1 MSKLLVF
8 LVLLTLSSKSFAAQ
22 EKVRVLCIVAHP
34 DDEVAFAATVYKIT
48 HELNGAVD
56 AVMITNGEG
65 GFKYSLLAEPIYCL
79 QLTDESIGRNYLPFI
94 RKVETL
100 SAGKIMGMHNYY
112 FFDQQDYGYTKNIL
126 EVYHGIWDIALIK
139 ELLAKR
145 LEAGSYDFVFTL
157 LPHPETHGH
166 HQAATVLA
174 LEAISKIDADKRP
187 IVLAADTPK
196 DIPILSFSE
205 LNDFS
210 ITKTIQ
216 DTPLVSF
223 NKLQSFGHLN
233 KLNYQIIVNWVIA
246 EHKSQGTVQ
255 LLMNK
260 GKSEDFYYFALN
272 GESGISKT
280 KQLFEVLNSAT
291 ETIDKTAVPAE
302 QAL

>member
-1 MSKLLVF
+1 MPKLLLF
-8 LVLLTLSSKSFAAQ
+8 LCLLAFSSKSFADQ
-22 EKVRVLCIVAHP
+22 EKVRVLCVVAHP

-48 HELNGAVD
+48 HELNGTVD

-65 GFKYSLLAEPIYCL
+65 GYKYSLLAEPIYCL
-79 QLTDESIGRNYLPFI
+79 NLTDEEIGRNYLPFI

-100 SAGKIMGMHNYY
+100 NAGKIMGMHNYY
-112 FFDQQDYGYTKNIL
+112 FFDQQDYGFTKNIL

-145 LEAGSYDFVFTL
+145 LESGQYDFVFTL
-157 LPHPETHGH
+157 LPHSETHGH

-174 LEAISKIDADKRP
+174 LEAVSKMEASKRP
-187 IVLAADTPK
+187 IILAADTPK
-196 DIPILSFSE
+196 ETPLASFSE
-205 LNDFS
+205 LNDFP

-223 NKLQSFGHLN
+223 NRLQSFGFLN
-233 KLNYQIIVNWVIA
+233 RLNYQIIVNWVIA

-272 GESGISKT
+272 GEDGLSKT
-280 KQLFEVLNSAT
+280 KQLFEALNSPS
-291 ETIDKTAVPAE
+291 EKTGKADHSR
-302 QAL
+302 